1 MLMRTL
7 RDLTPAEVMVAV
19 SLLVIVLSAS
29 LGWR

>member
-7 RDLTPAEVMVAV
+7 RDLTLAEAMVAV